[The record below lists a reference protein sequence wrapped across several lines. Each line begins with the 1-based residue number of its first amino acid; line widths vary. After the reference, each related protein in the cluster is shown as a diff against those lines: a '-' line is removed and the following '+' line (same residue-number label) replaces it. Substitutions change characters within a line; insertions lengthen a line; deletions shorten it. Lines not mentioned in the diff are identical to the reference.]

1 MSKLSCEV
9 IRDLFPS
16 YIDGLT
22 SEASNQEIEEH
33 LQECEECRQLL
44 TSMKDAEEAFAPEES
59 EKKEIDFL
67 KKNKKRNLMIVL
79 FSVLGALL
87 LALLVIALRFF
98 VIGEKS
104 DILPIVGVSG
114 KKLTVKY
121 ITAEESA
128 TTVAGF
134 RFEEKDGVVTVS
146 ARKVLVSP
154 FHKGNVEETYWASEE
169 IKQVV
174 ASGYILWDDG
184 AKIGTGPA
192 RLYNTQHAYV
202 GDMPAN
208 QRTASALNIWDVMGN
223 YTNQLETA
231 EEPYGWKIT
240 FQYDFSLESDLR
252 NEDSLRSLSY
262 MMMAVIEN
270 LDRVT
275 FSYTLNDEAMK
286 CSFTREEA
294 DAFFGRPVKDCM
306 TSPRLLEELDQK
318 TGWYR
323 ILFTR
328 RIRSTLPPWYITPDT
343 PTYPEVQ

>member
-22 SEASNQEIEEH
+22 SEASNQEIEAH

-44 TSMKDAEEAFAPEES
+44 ASMKGGEEAFAPEES

-67 KKNKKRNLMIVL
+67 KKNKKRNLMIIL
-79 FSVLGALL
+79 FSILGAVL

-98 VIGEKS
+98 FIGEKY

-134 RFEEKDGVVTVS
+134 RFVEKDGVVTVS

-208 QRTASALNIWDVMGN
+208 QRTASALNIWDVMGT
-223 YTNQLETA
+223 YSNQLETA

-262 MMMAVIEN
+262 MMMAVIGN

-275 FSYTLNDEAMK
+275 FSYTLNNESK
-286 CSFTREEA
+286 ECTFTREEA

-306 TSPRLLEELDQK
+306 ESPRLLEELDQK

-328 RIRSTLPPWYITPDT
+328 RIRSTLPPWYLTPDT
-343 PTYPEVQ
+343 IYPEVP

>member
-1 MSKLSCEV
+1 
-9 IRDLFPS
+9 
-16 YIDGLT
+16 
-22 SEASNQEIEEH
+22 
-33 LQECEECRQLL
+33 
-44 TSMKDAEEAFAPEES
+44 
-59 EKKEIDFL
+59 
-67 KKNKKRNLMIVL
+67 MIVL

-104 DILPIVGVSG
+104 DILPIVQVSG

-121 ITAEESA
+121 NNLEDSA
-128 TTVAGF
+128 TAVAGF

-146 ARKVLVSP
+146 ARKVLVNP
-154 FHKGNVEETYWASEE
+154 FHKGDAEETFWASEE
-169 IKQVV
+169 IRQVV
-174 ASGYILWDDG
+174 AAGYILWDDG
-184 AKIGTGPA
+184 ARIGSGPA
-192 RLYNTQHAYV
+192 LLYKTRHAYV

-208 QRTASALNIWDVMGN
+208 QRTASALKIWDVMGH
-223 YTNQLETA
+223 YSNQLETA

-252 NEDSLRSLSY
+252 NEDSMRSLSY

-275 FSYTLNDEAMK
+275 FSYTLNDEAME
-286 CSFTREEA
+286 CTFTREEA

-318 TGWYR
+318 TGWFQ
-323 ILFTR
+323 IVFR
-328 RIRSTLPPWYITPDT
+328 RGIRSALPPWYLTPDT
-343 PTYPEVQ
+343 TYPEVP